1 MTKQREFMND
11 KDTIASLSKLSILY
25 AEDEKEQREGV
36 EKTLK
41 LFFKNVYI
49 ADDGAKA
56 VELFE
61 KNNLQIVLLDF
72 VMPHLDGYEVARKIR
87 QTHPKIPII
96 IASAYN
102 EKEKLLKAIEVQT
115 LQYIEKPITQEKLL
129 FAFNLALEKLTKNN
143 LLSVKLR
150 DNITYNY
157 LEQKLFL
164 EENKIN
170 LSKQEVVI
178 VEFLLK
184 NKGKLVQK
192 EELLQ
197 LLPFESAND
206 NSLRNII
213 YRLRKKIGENNL
225 LTIQDLGYMIP

>member
-25 AEDEKEQREGV
+25 AEDEKEQREAV
-36 EKTLK
+36 AKTLK

-61 KNNLQIVLLDF
+61 KSNLQIVLLDF

>member
-1 MTKQREFMND
+1 MTKQREFMNN
-11 KDTIASLSKLSILY
+11 KDTIASLSQLSILY

-36 EKTLK
+36 AKTLK
-41 LFFKNVYI
+41 LFFKNVYV

-61 KNNLQIVLLDF
+61 KNNIQVILLDF
-72 VMPHLDGYEVARKIR
+72 VMPHLDGYEVAKKIR
-87 QTHPKIPII
+87 QTLPKIPII

-102 EKEKLLKAIEVQT
+102 EKEKLFKAIEVQT

-129 FAFNLALEKLTKNN
+129 FAFDLALEKLTKNN
-143 LLSVKLR
+143 LLSVELGG
-150 DNITYNY
+150 NIIYNY
-157 LEQKLFL
+157 LERKLFL
-164 EENKIN
+164 EEKKIN

-184 NKGKLVQK
+184 NKGKLIPK
-192 EELLQ
+192 GQ
-197 LLPFESAND
+197 LEGIILSESVNE

-213 YRLRKKIGENNL
+213 YRLRKKIGEHNL
-225 LTIQDLGYMIP
+225 LTIQDLGYIIP